1 MAKREMKPEY
11 QKGGAKRGEILA
23 KAVKY
28 LQDTR
33 LHATQADRQHFLINE
48 LGLST
53 AEYMSVLDKA
63 SGGALMESV
72 WN

>member
-1 MAKREMKPEY
+1 MTKRELKPEY
-11 QKGGAKRGEILA
+11 QEGGSKRFEILE
-23 KAVKY
+23 KAVRY
-28 LQDTR
+28 LQDKR
-33 LHATQADRQHFLINE
+33 IMQTQADRQHFLINE

-53 AEYMSVLDKA
+53 SEYMEVLNKA

>member
-1 MAKREMKPEY
+1 VR
-11 QKGGAKRGEILA
+11 
-23 KAVKY
+23 Y
-28 LQDTR
+28 LQDR
-33 LHATQADRQHFLINE
+33 RIMATQADRQSFLINE

>member
-1 MAKREMKPEY
+1 MTKRELKPEY
-11 QKGGAKRGEILA
+11 QEGGSKRAEILE
-23 KAVKY
+23 KAVRY
-28 LQDTR
+28 LQDR
-33 LHATQADRQHFLINE
+33 RIMATQADRQHFLINE